1 MYRIDNYS
9 KNSLS
14 LEKFVSTEG
23 GICMPEKMKAARFY
37 KAGETLKIEMV
48 HVPKLGGN
56 DVLVNVKACGICGS
70 DIHIVY
76 EGVTPTAYSPIT
88 LGHEPSGV
96 IAALGSEVEG
106 WKVGDRVTINPFL
119 TCGKCINC
127 LSGNS
132 QICLSRRVIGIHT
145 EGGLA
150 EFLKIPAKN
159 LVRLSENIPFDQ
171 GGIAVDAV
179 ATPFHAITNRGS
191 LKTGEKVAIFGCG
204 GLGIHGV
211 QIAKVCGASLVIAVD
226 TIDSALERAKKV
238 GADEVINP
246 RNGSPIQKIKKVT
259 GGMGVDLALE
269 FIGLRETIDQAVGCV
284 RVGGRTV
291 VVGLGPEAI
300 SLLPPTVFV
309 RSELS
314 LLGSYGSTTS
324 EIQSVI
330 DLVASGKLNLSDSIT
345 ERFPLEEVNKGLDHL
360 HKKIGVPIRIVIEI
374 VTNQNPT

>member
-1 MYRIDNYS
+1 MSD
-9 KNSLS
+9 
-14 LEKFVSTEG
+14 
-23 GICMPEKMKAARFY
+23 KMRAARFY
-37 KAGETLKIEMV
+37 KIGEPLKIDFIP
-48 HVPKLGGN
+48 VPRLGSE
-56 DVLVNVKACGICGS
+56 DVLVNIKACGICGS

-106 WKVGDRVTINPFL
+106 WKVGDRVTVNPFF

-150 EFLKIPAKN
+150 EFLKVPSKN
-159 LVRLSENIPFDQ
+159 LVGLPENITFDQ

-179 ATPFHAITNRGS
+179 ATPFHAVINRGA
-191 LKTGEKVAIFGCG
+191 LKVGEKVAVFGCG

-211 QIAKVCGASLVIAVD
+211 QIAKVFGASVVIAVD
-226 TIDSALERAKKV
+226 ASDSALERAKKV

-246 RNGSPIQKIKKVT
+246 RKEESTKKIKELT

-269 FIGLRETIDQAVGCV
+269 FIGLRETIDQAVGCI
-284 RVGGRTV
+284 RVGGRVV
-291 VVGLGPEAI
+291 VVGLGPDPVV
-300 SLLPPTVFV
+300 LPPPTQIV

-314 LLGSYGSTTS
+314 FLGSYGSTTS
-324 EIQSVI
+324 EIQGVI
-330 DLVASGKLNLSDSIT
+330 DLVASGKLDLSESIT
-345 ERFPLEEVNKGLDHL
+345 EKFPLEEVNKGLDHL
-360 HKKIGVPIRIVIEI
+360 HKKIGNPIRIVIEI
-374 VTNQNPT
+374 K

>member
-1 MYRIDNYS
+1 MQ
-9 KNSLS
+9 K
-14 LEKFVSTEG
+14 
-23 GICMPEKMKAARFY
+23 KMKAARFY
-37 KAGETLKIEMV
+37 KVGEPLRIDLIPIPQLE
-48 HVPKLGGN
+48 PG

-96 IAALGSEVEG
+96 ITALGSEVEK
-106 WKVGDRVTINPFL
+106 WKVGDRVTVNPFL

-127 LSGNS
+127 LSENS
-132 QICLSRRVIGIHT
+132 QICLLRRVIGIHT

-159 LVRLSENIPFDQ
+159 LAHLPENIPFDQ

-179 ATPFHAITNRGS
+179 ATPFHAITNRGA
-191 LKTGEKVAIFGCG
+191 LQVGEKIAVFGCG

-246 RNGSPIQKIKKVT
+246 RKESPVQKIKDLT
-259 GGMGVDLALE
+259 GGMGVDLAVE
-269 FIGLRETIDQAVGCV
+269 FIGLREIIEQAIGCI
-284 RVGGRTV
+284 RVGGRVV
-291 VVGLGPEAI
+291 VVGLGPEII
-300 SLLPPTVFV
+300 SLPPPTTFV
-309 RSELS
+309 RTELS
-314 LLGSYGSTTS
+314 FLGSYGSTTV
-324 EIQSVI
+324 EIQNVI
-330 DLVASGKLNLSDSIT
+330 NLVASGKLNLSDSIT
-345 ERFPLEEVNKGLDHL
+345 ERFSLEEVNKGLDHL
-360 HKKIGVPIRIVIEI
+360 YKKIGNPIRVVIEI
-374 VTNQNPT
+374 D

>member
-1 MYRIDNYS
+1 MQ
-9 KNSLS
+9 
-14 LEKFVSTEG
+14 
-23 GICMPEKMKAARFY
+23 EKMKGARFY
-37 KAGETLKIEMV
+37 KVGEPLKIDLIPIPQLEQ
-48 HVPKLGGN
+48 G

-106 WKVGDRVTINPFL
+106 WKVGDRVTVNPFL

-132 QICLSRRVIGIHT
+132 QVCLSRRVIGIHK

-159 LVRLSENIPFDQ
+159 LVRLPENVPFDQ

-179 ATPFHAITNRGS
+179 ATPFHAITKRGA
-191 LKTGEKVAIFGCG
+191 LQVGEKVAVFGCG

-211 QIAKVCGASLVIAVD
+211 QIAKICGASLVIAVD
-226 TIDSALERAKKV
+226 AIDSAIERAKKV
-238 GADEVINP
+238 GADETINS
-246 RNGSPIQKIKKVT
+246 RKESSVQKIKDLT

-269 FIGLRETIDQAVGCV
+269 FIGLRETIEQAIGCI
-284 RVGGRTV
+284 RVGGRVV
-291 VVGLGPEAI
+291 VVGLGPENI
-300 SLLPPTVFV
+300 SLLPPTMFV

-324 EIQSVI
+324 EIQNVV

-345 ERFPLEEVNKGLDHL
+345 KRFSLEEVNKGLDHL
-360 HKKIGVPIRIVIEI
+360 HKKIDNPIRIVIEI
-374 VTNQNPT
+374 D

>member
-1 MYRIDNYS
+1 MQ
-9 KNSLS
+9 
-14 LEKFVSTEG
+14 
-23 GICMPEKMKAARFY
+23 EKMKAARFY
-37 KAGETLKIEMV
+37 KVGEPLRMDIIP
-48 HVPKLGGN
+48 VPALGSK

-96 IAALGSEVEG
+96 IAALGTEVEG
-106 WKVGDRVTINPFL
+106 WKIGERVTVNPFL

-150 EFLKIPAKN
+150 EFLKVPFEN
-159 LVRLSENIPFDQ
+159 LVRLPENITFDQ

-179 ATPFHAITNRGS
+179 ATPFHAITKRGI
-191 LKTGEKVAIFGCG
+191 LRVGEKVAIFGCG

-211 QIAKVCGASLVIAVD
+211 QIARVCGASLIIAVD
-226 TIDSALERAKKV
+226 TIDQALERAKKV

-246 RNGSPIQKIKKVT
+246 RKEMAVRKIRQMT

-269 FIGLRETIDQAVGCV
+269 FIGLKETIEQAIGCV
-284 RVGGRTV
+284 RIGGRVV
-291 VVGLGPEAI
+291 VVGLGSEAI
-300 SLLPPTVFV
+300 SLPPPTSFV
-309 RSELS
+309 RAELS
-314 LLGSYGSTTS
+314 LLGSYGSTTA

-330 DLVASGKLNLSDSIT
+330 NLVAGGKLNLSDSIT
-345 ERFPLEEVNKGLDHL
+345 ERFPLGEVNKALDHL
-360 HKKIGVPIRIVIEI
+360 HKKIGNPIRIVMEI
-374 VTNQNPT
+374 D

>member
-1 MYRIDNYS
+1 M
-9 KNSLS
+9 K
-14 LEKFVSTEG
+14 G
-23 GICMPEKMKAARFY
+23 KMKAARFY
-37 KAGETLKIEMV
+37 KVGKPLEIDLIPIPE
-48 HVPKLGGN
+48 LGPG
-56 DVLVNVKACGICGS
+56 DALVNVKACGICGS

-96 IAALGSEVEG
+96 ITALGSEVEG
-106 WKVGDRVTINPFL
+106 WKVGERVTINPFL
-119 TCGKCINC
+119 TCGKCVNC

-132 QICLSRRVIGIHT
+132 QICISRRVIGIHT

-150 EFLKIPAKN
+150 ELLKIPAEN
-159 LVRLSENIPFDQ
+159 LVRLPENIPFDQ

-179 ATPFHAITNRGS
+179 ATPFHAITKRGA
-191 LKTGEKVAIFGCG
+191 LRVGEKVAIFGCG

-246 RNGSPIQKIKKVT
+246 REGSPIQKIKKMT

-269 FIGLRETIDQAVGCV
+269 FIGLRETIEQAVTCI
-284 RVGGRTV
+284 RTGGRVV
-291 VVGLGPEAI
+291 VVGLGPETI
-300 SLLPPTVFV
+300 SLPPPTTFV
-309 RSELS
+309 RTELS
-314 LLGSYGSTTS
+314 LLGSYGSTTL
-324 EIQSVI
+324 EIQNVI
-330 DLVASGKLNLSDSIT
+330 DLVASGKLNLTESIT

-360 HKKIGVPIRIVIEI
+360 HKKIEYPIRIVIVQE
-374 VTNQNPT
+374 

>member
-1 MYRIDNYS
+1 LE
-9 KNSLS
+9 NSLS
-14 LEKFVSTEG
+14 FEKFILFIKGDVFMQG
-23 GICMPEKMKAARFY
+23 KMKAARFY
-37 KAGETLKIEMV
+37 KVGKPLKIDLIP
-48 HVPKLGGN
+48 VPEVGPG
-56 DVLVNVKACGICGS
+56 DVLVDMKACGICGS

-88 LGHEPSGV
+88 LGHEPAGV
-96 IAALGSEVEG
+96 IGALGSEVEG
-106 WKVGDRVTINPFL
+106 WKVGDRVTVNPFL

-150 EFLKIPAKN
+150 EFLKIPAEN
-159 LVRLSENIPFDQ
+159 IVYLPENIPFEQ

-179 ATPFHAITNRGS
+179 ATPFHAITKRGA
-191 LKTGEKVAIFGCG
+191 LKVGEKVAIFGCG

-246 RNGSPIQKIKKVT
+246 RNGSAIQKIKKMT

-269 FIGLRETIDQAVGCV
+269 FIGLRETIEQAVTCI
-284 RVGGRTV
+284 RTGGRMV
-291 VVGLGPEAI
+291 VVGLGPENI
-300 SLLPPTVFV
+300 SLLPPTTFV
-309 RSELS
+309 RTELS
-314 LLGSYGSTTS
+314 LLGSYGSTTL
-324 EIQSVI
+324 EIQNVV
-330 DLVASGKLNLSDSIT
+330 DLVANGKLNLSDSIT
-345 ERFPLEEVNKGLDHL
+345 ERFLLEEVNKGLDHL
-360 HKKIGVPIRIVIEI
+360 HKKIGNPIRIVIVQE
-374 VTNQNPT
+374 Q

>member
-1 MYRIDNYS
+1 M
-9 KNSLS
+9 KQ
-14 LEKFVSTEG
+14 
-23 GICMPEKMKAARFY
+23 KMKAARFY
-37 KAGETLKIEMV
+37 KVGEPLKVEAIP
-48 HVPKLGGN
+48 VPEPNTGE
-56 DVLVNVKACGICGS
+56 VLVDVKACGICGS

-96 IAALGSEVEG
+96 IAALGSEVKG
-106 WKVGDRVTINPFL
+106 WEVGERVTINPFL

-127 LSGNS
+127 ISGNS

-150 EFLKIPAKN
+150 EFLKVPVKN
-159 LVRLSENIPFDQ
+159 LVRLPENIPFDQ

-179 ATPFHAITNRGS
+179 ATPFHAITNRGA
-191 LKTGEKVAIFGCG
+191 LKVGEKVAVFGCG

-226 TIDSALERAKKV
+226 TIDSSLERAKKA
-238 GADEVINP
+238 GADEVINS
-246 RNGSPIQKIKKVT
+246 RNGKTVEKIKEMS
-259 GGMGVDLALE
+259 GGAGVDLALE
-269 FIGLRETIDQAVGCV
+269 FIGLRETIEQAVRCV

-291 VVGLGPEAI
+291 VVGLGPEPI

-309 RSELS
+309 RSESS
-314 LLGSYGSTTS
+314 LLGSYGSAIS

-330 DLVASGKLNLSDSIT
+330 DLVANGKLNLSESIT

-360 HKKIGVPIRIVIEI
+360 HQKIGNPIRIVIEI
-374 VTNQNPT
+374 D

>member
-1 MYRIDNYS
+1 MQ
-9 KNSLS
+9 
-14 LEKFVSTEG
+14 
-23 GICMPEKMKAARFY
+23 EKMRAARFY
-37 KAGETLKIEMV
+37 KVGESLKIDNIP
-48 HVPKLGGN
+48 VPGLEPEE
-56 DVLVNVKACGICGS
+56 VLVDIKACGVCGS

-76 EGVTPTAYSPIT
+76 EGVTPTSYSPII

-96 IAALGSEVEG
+96 IADLGPDVKG
-106 WKVGDRVTINPFL
+106 WKIGERVTINPFL

-150 EFLKIPAKN
+150 EFLKIPAEN
-159 LVRLSENIPFDQ
+159 LVGLPENIPFDQ

-179 ATPFHAITNRGS
+179 ATPFHAVTNRGA
-191 LKTGEKVAIFGCG
+191 LKVGEKVAVFGCG

-211 QIAKVCGASLVIAVD
+211 QISKVCGASLVIALD

-246 RNGSPIQKIKKVT
+246 RTEESSKKIKELT
-259 GGMGVDLALE
+259 GGMGVDLAVE
-269 FIGLRETIDQAVGCV
+269 FIGLKETIEQAVGCI
-284 RVGGRTV
+284 RVGGRVV
-291 VVGLGPEAI
+291 VVGLGPDEVI
-300 SLLPPTVFV
+300 LPPPTQIV

-330 DLVASGKLNLSDSIT
+330 DLVASGKLDLSESIT
-345 ERFPLEEVNKGLDHL
+345 ERFPLEEVNEGLEHL
-360 HKKIGVPIRIVIEI
+360 YKKIGNPVRIVIEI
-374 VTNQNPT
+374 D

>member
-1 MYRIDNYS
+1 MS
-9 KNSLS
+9 
-14 LEKFVSTEG
+14 G
-23 GICMPEKMKAARFY
+23 KMRAARFY
-37 KAGETLKIEMV
+37 KVRAPLKVEIV
-48 HVPKLGGN
+48 PIPKLEGN
-56 DVLVNVKACGICGS
+56 EVLVNVKACGICGS
-70 DIHIVY
+70 DIHILY
-76 EGVTPTAYSPIT
+76 EGVTPTAYCPIT

-96 IAALGSEVEG
+96 IAALGPEGEG
-106 WKVGDRVTINPFL
+106 WKIGERVTLNPFL

-150 EFLKIPAKN
+150 EFLKVPSEN
-159 LVRLSENIPFDQ
+159 LVRLPSAIPFDQ

-179 ATPFHAITNRGS
+179 ATPFHAITSRGG
-191 LKTGEKVAIFGCG
+191 LKAGEKVAVFGCG

-226 TIDSALERAKKV
+226 TIDSALERARKV

-246 RNGSPIQKIKKVT
+246 KKEEPIQKVKEMT
-259 GGMGVDLALE
+259 RGTGVDLALE
-269 FIGLRETIDQAVGCV
+269 FVGLKETIKQAVGCV
-284 RVGGRTV
+284 RIGGRTV

-314 LLGSYGSTTS
+314 FLGSYGSTTS

-330 DLVASGKLNLSDSIT
+330 DLAAGGKLNLSESIT
-345 ERFPLEEVNKGLDHL
+345 QRFSLDEVNKALDHL
-360 HKKIGVPIRIVIEI
+360 RRKIGNPIRIVI
-374 VTNQNPT
+374 QMD